1 MMYRNI
7 LVPIDVAHESSW
19 RRAIPTAIEL
29 AKCFGATLTI
39 TTVVRDIEAIFTGYF
54 PPGYAWMIDRAQNEL
69 QRTVNSAVPAELKPT
84 AIAGHGGIA
93 REIIRMAQET
103 GADLIVMASHRPEMK
118 DYLIGPNAA
127 AVASAVLLIQAPA
140 LARLVHIAPLHLDD
154 LGARL
159 GGRRAGGRD
168 RGMAQT

>member
-54 PPGYAWMIDRAQNEL
+54 PPGYAWMIERAQNEL
-69 QRTVNSAVPAELKPT
+69 QRIVNSAVPAELKPT
-84 AIAGHGGIA
+84 VIAGHGSIA
-93 REIIRMAQET
+93 REIIRIAQET
-103 GADLIVMASHRPEMK
+103 GADLIVMASHRPELK

-127 AVASAVLLIQAPA
+127 AVVRHAPCS
-140 LARLVHIAPLHLDD
+140 VFVV
-154 LGARL
+154 
-159 GGRRAGGRD
+159 RD
-168 RGMAQT
+168 